1 MKTINAMML
10 SLAALTIAGCSQNEV
25 TEISPDAHPQ
35 VGFGVYTGVPTRGVD
50 MTTESMKDDPTDANK
65 YGGFGIM
72 AYFTGQDNFETVK
85 TTVTPSFM
93 HNQMVKFDGTNNVW
107 TYSPVKYW
115 PNRQN
120 DKISFFAYAPYE
132 SKPGEG
138 ADQKITLSAQS
149 DKDAPQITFEVKTS
163 NNWKDM
169 VDLVTDCRTA
179 IKDLTSESNAGNKG
193 TVQFKFSHVLTQ
205 IANVKVK
212 PDVNLGA
219 ETRIFVT
226 GLKLSPGSGILY
238 NKAVYD
244 FGTDAWNAIS
254 PSASYFSAEQDLSEF
269 VNRTGI
275 DQWGYKKSAVD
286 VSSNTDATALF
297 SEKEALYFI
306 PVNNQNGT
314 AKEGDLSLKISYDVV
329 TKVNDSSNLTSTV
342 TDKEVK
348 LPQGTF
354 KKGTQHTYVLTVKMN
369 AINIAVDDNMT
380 GWTSNGESN
389 I

>member
-1 MKTINAMML
+1 MGTKSLLMAM
-10 SLAALTIAGCSQNEV
+10 AALTIAGCSQNEV
-25 TEISPDAHPQ
+25 TEINPDADRTI
-35 VGFGVYTGVPTRGVD
+35 GLDVYTGVQTRGTE
-50 MTTESMKDDPTDANK
+50 TTTSTLKEADA
-65 YGGFGIM
+65 GFGIF
-72 AYFTGQDNFETVK
+72 AYK
-85 TTVTPSFM
+85 TSKEGWDSEKASTTPDFM
-93 HNQMVKFDGTNNVW
+93 YNEHATWTSGSWGYASLRFWPTND
-107 TYSPVKYW
+107 
-115 PNRQN
+115 
-120 DKISFFAYAPYE
+120 DKITFFAYAPYE
-132 SKPGEG
+132 SNPGEG
-138 ADQKITLSAQS
+138 TDQKIILSAQS
-149 DKDAPQITFEVKTS
+149 DKEAPKITFEVKTS

-179 IKDLTSESNAGNKG
+179 IKDLTSESNVGNKG

-244 FGTDAWNAIS
+244 FGTDAWNAI
-254 PSASYFSAEQDLSEF
+254 SASYFSAEQDLSEF

-354 KKGTQHTYVLTVKMN
+354 KKGTQHTYVLTIKMN
-369 AINIAVDDNMT
+369 AISIAVDDNMT

>member
-1 MKTINAMML
+1 MGTKSLLMAM
-10 SLAALTIAGCSQNEV
+10 AALTIAGCSQNEV
-25 TEISPDAHPQ
+25 TEINPDADRTI
-35 VGFGVYTGVPTRGVD
+35 GLDVYTGVQTRGTE
-50 MTTESMKDDPTDANK
+50 TTTSTLKEADA
-65 YGGFGIM
+65 GFGIF
-72 AYFTGQDNFETVK
+72 AYK
-85 TTVTPSFM
+85 TSKEGWDSEKASTTPDFM
-93 HNQMVKFDGTNNVW
+93 YNEHATWTSGSWGYASLRFWPTND
-107 TYSPVKYW
+107 
-115 PNRQN
+115 
-120 DKISFFAYAPYE
+120 DKITFFAYAPYE
-132 SKPGEG
+132 SNPGEG
-138 ADQKITLSAQS
+138 TDQKIILSAQS
-149 DKDAPQITFEVKTS
+149 DKEAPKITFEVKTS

-169 VDLVTDCRTA
+169 VDLVTDCRTT
-179 IKDLTSESNAGNKG
+179 IKDLTSESNVGNKG

-354 KKGTQHTYVLTVKMN
+354 KKGTQHTYVLTIKMN
-369 AINIAVDDNMT
+369 AISIAVDDNMT
-380 GWTSNGESN
+380 GGPVMGKVTFR
-389 I
+389 

>member
-1 MKTINAMML
+1 MGTKSLLMAM
-10 SLAALTIAGCSQNEV
+10 AALTIAGCSQNEV
-25 TEISPDAHPQ
+25 TEINPDADRTI
-35 VGFGVYTGVPTRGVD
+35 GLDVYTGVQTRGTE
-50 MTTESMKDDPTDANK
+50 TTTSTLKEADA
-65 YGGFGIM
+65 GFGIF
-72 AYFTGQDNFETVK
+72 AYK
-85 TTVTPSFM
+85 TSKEGWDSEKASTTPDFM
-93 HNQMVKFDGTNNVW
+93 YNEHATWTSGSWGYASLRFWPTND
-107 TYSPVKYW
+107 
-115 PNRQN
+115 
-120 DKISFFAYAPYE
+120 DKITFFAYAPYE
-132 SKPGEG
+132 SNPGEG
-138 ADQKITLSAQS
+138 TDQKIILSAQS
-149 DKDAPQITFEVKTS
+149 DKEAPKITFEVKTS

-169 VDLVTDCRTA
+169 VDLVTDCRTT
-179 IKDLTSESNAGNKG
+179 IKDLTSESNVGNIGNKG

-354 KKGTQHTYVLTVKMN
+354 KKGTQHTYVLTIKMN
-369 AINIAVDDNMT
+369 AISIAVDDNMT

>member
-1 MKTINAMML
+1 MGTKSLLMAM
-10 SLAALTIAGCSQNEV
+10 AALTIAGCSQNEV
-25 TEISPDAHPQ
+25 TEINPDADRTI
-35 VGFGVYTGVPTRGVD
+35 GLDVYTGVQTRGTE
-50 MTTESMKDDPTDANK
+50 TTTSTLKEADA
-65 YGGFGIM
+65 GFGIF
-72 AYFTGQDNFETVK
+72 AYK
-85 TTVTPSFM
+85 TSKEGWDSEKASTTPDFM
-93 HNQMVKFDGTNNVW
+93 YNEHATWTSGSWGYASLRFWPTND
-107 TYSPVKYW
+107 
-115 PNRQN
+115 
-120 DKISFFAYAPYE
+120 DKITFFAYAPYE
-132 SKPGEG
+132 SNPGEG
-138 ADQKITLSAQS
+138 TDQKIILSAQS
-149 DKDAPQITFEVKTS
+149 DKEAPKITFEVKTS

-179 IKDLTSESNAGNKG
+179 IKDLTSESNVGNKG

-348 LPQGTF
+348 LPQGT
-354 KKGTQHTYVLTVKMN
+354 KGTQHTYVLTIKMN
-369 AINIAVDDNMT
+369 AISIAVDDNMT

>member
-1 MKTINAMML
+1 MGTKSLLMAM
-10 SLAALTIAGCSQNEV
+10 AALTIAGCSQNEV
-25 TEISPDAHPQ
+25 TEINPDADRTI
-35 VGFGVYTGVPTRGVD
+35 GLDVYTGVQTRGTE
-50 MTTESMKDDPTDANK
+50 TTTSTLKEADA
-65 YGGFGIM
+65 GFGIF
-72 AYFTGQDNFETVK
+72 AYK
-85 TTVTPSFM
+85 TSKEGWDSEKASTPDFM
-93 HNQMVKFDGTNNVW
+93 YNEHATWTSGSWGYASLRFWPTND
-107 TYSPVKYW
+107 
-115 PNRQN
+115 
-120 DKISFFAYAPYE
+120 DKITFFAYAPYE
-132 SKPGEG
+132 SNPGEG
-138 ADQKITLSAQS
+138 TDQKIILSAQS
-149 DKDAPQITFEVKTS
+149 DKEAPKITFEVKTS

-179 IKDLTSESNAGNKG
+179 IKDLTSESNVGNKG

-354 KKGTQHTYVLTVKMN
+354 KKGTQHTYVLTIKMN
-369 AINIAVDDNMT
+369 AISIAVDDNMT

>member
-1 MKTINAMML
+1 MGTKSLLMAM
-10 SLAALTIAGCSQNEV
+10 AALTIAGCSQNEV
-25 TEISPDAHPQ
+25 TEINPDADRTI
-35 VGFGVYTGVPTRGVD
+35 GLDVYTGVQTRGTE
-50 MTTESMKDDPTDANK
+50 TTTSTLKEADA
-65 YGGFGIM
+65 GFGIF
-72 AYFTGQDNFETVK
+72 AYK
-85 TTVTPSFM
+85 TSKEGWDSEKASTTPDFM
-93 HNQMVKFDGTNNVW
+93 YNEHATWTSGSWGYASLRFWPTND
-107 TYSPVKYW
+107 
-115 PNRQN
+115 
-120 DKISFFAYAPYE
+120 DKITFFPYE
-132 SKPGEG
+132 SNPGEG
-138 ADQKITLSAQS
+138 TDQKIILSAQS
-149 DKDAPQITFEVKTS
+149 DKEAPKITFEVKTS

-169 VDLVTDCRTA
+169 VDLVTDCRTT
-179 IKDLTSESNAGNKG
+179 IKDLTSESNVGNKG

-354 KKGTQHTYVLTVKMN
+354 KKGTQHTYVLTIKMN
-369 AINIAVDDNMT
+369 AISIAVDDNMT

>member
-132 SKPGEG
+132 SDWQNGSKSGVITSAATAPGIPYI
-138 ADQKITLSAQS
+138 KFKLKTT
-149 DKDAPQITFEVKTS
+149 DKLDK
-163 NNWKDM
+163 M
-169 VDLVTDCRTA
+169 VDLVVADQRDKTYTAENGGKISFTFEHTLSRISFRAQLGAGDFDGMDGTNSFVYITHMWIVGTDHSADGSNLSLIDPASPVNANSKFYTSA
-179 IKDLTSESNAGNKG
+179 KWSELHWNYEADATIAQADFSLAKGDIKIGFHYDIVSKDATNAG
-193 TVQFKFSHVLTQ
+193 KFIASHGEAFIELPAGHMKRKESYLYTLK
-205 IANVKVK
+205 I
-212 PDVNLGA
+212 NLHKI
-219 ETRIFVT
+219 E
-226 GLKLSPGSGILY
+226 
-238 NKAVYD
+238 
-244 FGTDAWNAIS
+244 IS
-254 PSASYFSAEQDLSEF
+254 
-269 VNRTGI
+269 
-275 DQWGYKKSAVD
+275 
-286 VSSNTDATALF
+286 DATVTPW
-297 SEKEALYFI
+297 EDIKTEA
-306 PVNNQNGT
+306 
-314 AKEGDLSLKISYDVV
+314 
-329 TKVNDSSNLTSTV
+329 TV
-342 TDKEVK
+342 E
-348 LPQGTF
+348 
-354 KKGTQHTYVLTVKMN
+354 
-369 AINIAVDDNMT
+369 
-380 GWTSNGESN
+380 
-389 I
+389 

>member
-1 MKTINAMML
+1 MGTKSLLMAM
-10 SLAALTIAGCSQNEV
+10 AALTIAGCSQNEV
-25 TEISPDAHPQ
+25 TEINPDADRTI
-35 VGFGVYTGVPTRGVD
+35 GLDVYTGVQTRGTE
-50 MTTESMKDDPTDANK
+50 TTTSTLKEADA
-65 YGGFGIM
+65 GFGIF
-72 AYFTGQDNFETVK
+72 AYK
-85 TTVTPSFM
+85 TSKEGWDSEKTSTTPDFM
-93 HNQMVKFDGTNNVW
+93 YNEHATWTSGSWGYASLRFWPTND
-107 TYSPVKYW
+107 
-115 PNRQN
+115 
-120 DKISFFAYAPYE
+120 DKITFFAYAPYE

-163 NNWKDM
+163 NNWKDL

-238 NKAVYD
+238 NKAVCD

>member
-1 MKTINAMML
+1 MGTKSLLMAM
-10 SLAALTIAGCSQNEV
+10 AALTIAGCSQNEV
-25 TEISPDAHPQ
+25 TEINPDADRTI
-35 VGFGVYTGVPTRGVD
+35 GLDVYTGVQTRGTE
-50 MTTESMKDDPTDANK
+50 TTTSTLKEADA
-65 YGGFGIM
+65 GFGIF
-72 AYFTGQDNFETVK
+72 AYK
-85 TTVTPSFM
+85 TSKEGWDSEKASTTPDFM
-93 HNQMVKFDGTNNVW
+93 YNEHATWTSGSWGYASLRFWPTND
-107 TYSPVKYW
+107 
-115 PNRQN
+115 
-120 DKISFFAYAPYE
+120 DKITFFAYAPYE
-132 SKPGEG
+132 SNPGEG
-138 ADQKITLSAQS
+138 TDQKIILSAQS
-149 DKDAPQITFEVKTS
+149 DKEAPKITFEVKTS

-179 IKDLTSESNAGNKG
+179 IKDLTSESNVGNKG

-275 DQWGYKKSAVD
+275 DQWGYKKSTVD

-354 KKGTQHTYVLTVKMN
+354 KKGTQH
-369 AINIAVDDNMT
+369 IRVDHQD
-380 GWTSNGESN
+380 ECYQYCC
-389 I
+389 

>member
-1 MKTINAMML
+1 MGTKSLLMAM
-10 SLAALTIAGCSQNEV
+10 AALTIAGCSQNEV
-25 TEISPDAHPQ
+25 TEINPDADRTI
-35 VGFGVYTGVPTRGVD
+35 GLDVYTGVQTRGTE
-50 MTTESMKDDPTDANK
+50 TTTSTLKEADA
-65 YGGFGIM
+65 GFGIF
-72 AYFTGQDNFETVK
+72 AYK
-85 TTVTPSFM
+85 TSKEGWDSEKASTTPDFM
-93 HNQMVKFDGTNNVW
+93 YNEHATWTSGSWGYASLRFWPTND
-107 TYSPVKYW
+107 
-115 PNRQN
+115 
-120 DKISFFAYAPYE
+120 DKITFFAYAPYE
-132 SKPGEG
+132 SNPGEG
-138 ADQKITLSAQS
+138 TDQKIILSAQS
-149 DKDAPQITFEVKTS
+149 DKEAPKITFEVKTS

-169 VDLVTDCRTA
+169 VDLVTDCRTT
-179 IKDLTSESNAGNKG
+179 IKDLTSESNVGNK
-193 TVQFKFSHVLTQ
+193 FKFSHVLTQ

-354 KKGTQHTYVLTVKMN
+354 KKGTQHTYVLTIKMN
-369 AINIAVDDNMT
+369 AISIAVDDNMT

>member
-1 MKTINAMML
+1 MGTKSLLMAM
-10 SLAALTIAGCSQNEV
+10 AALTIAGCSQNEV
-25 TEISPDAHPQ
+25 TEINPDADRTI
-35 VGFGVYTGVPTRGVD
+35 GLDVYTGVQTRGTE
-50 MTTESMKDDPTDANK
+50 TTTSTLKEADA
-65 YGGFGIM
+65 GFGIF
-72 AYFTGQDNFETVK
+72 AYK
-85 TTVTPSFM
+85 TSKEGWDSEKASTTPDFM
-93 HNQMVKFDGTNNVW
+93 YNEHATWTSGSWGYASLRFWPTND
-107 TYSPVKYW
+107 
-115 PNRQN
+115 
-120 DKISFFAYAPYE
+120 DKITFFAYAPYE
-132 SKPGEG
+132 SNPGEG
-138 ADQKITLSAQS
+138 TDQKIILSAQS
-149 DKDAPQITFEVKTS
+149 DKEAPKITFEVKTS

-169 VDLVTDCRTA
+169 VDLVTDCRTT
-179 IKDLTSESNAGNKG
+179 IKDLTSESNVGNKG

-354 KKGTQHTYVLTVKMN
+354 KKGTASRLRERGRCWSAHGVRLPASIVRSSRHPQS
-369 AINIAVDDNMT
+369 
-380 GWTSNGESN
+380 G
-389 I
+389 

>member
-1 MKTINAMML
+1 MGTKSLLMAM
-10 SLAALTIAGCSQNEV
+10 AALTIAGCSQNEV
-25 TEISPDAHPQ
+25 TEINPDADRTI
-35 VGFGVYTGVPTRGVD
+35 GLDVYTGVQTRGTE
-50 MTTESMKDDPTDANK
+50 TTTSTLKEADA
-65 YGGFGIM
+65 GFGIF
-72 AYFTGQDNFETVK
+72 AYK
-85 TTVTPSFM
+85 TSKEGWDSEKASTTPDFM
-93 HNQMVKFDGTNNVW
+93 YNEHATWTSGSWGYASLRFWPTND
-107 TYSPVKYW
+107 
-115 PNRQN
+115 
-120 DKISFFAYAPYE
+120 DKITFFAYAPYE
-132 SKPGEG
+132 SNPGEG
-138 ADQKITLSAQS
+138 TDQKIILSAQS
-149 DKDAPQITFEVKTS
+149 DKEAPKITFEVKTS

-179 IKDLTSESNAGNKG
+179 IKDLTSESNVGNKG

-212 PDVNLGA
+212 PDVNLG
-219 ETRIFVT
+219 EKRIFVT

-354 KKGTQHTYVLTVKMN
+354 KKGTQHTYVLTIKMN
-369 AINIAVDDNMT
+369 AISIAVDDNMT